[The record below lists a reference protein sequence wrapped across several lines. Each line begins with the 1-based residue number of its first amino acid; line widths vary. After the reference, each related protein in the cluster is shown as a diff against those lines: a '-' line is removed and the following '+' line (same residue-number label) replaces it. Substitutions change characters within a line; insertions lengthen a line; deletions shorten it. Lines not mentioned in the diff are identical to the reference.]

1 MAKDFQER
9 SSSTFGVGAWVVKTA
24 KYINTELHNRV
35 TLYGLRMYE
44 NQPISEALVAP
55 YVHV

>member
-1 MAKDFQER
+1 MAKDFQEQ
-9 SSSTFGVGAWVVKTA
+9 SSSTFGMGAWVVKTA
-24 KYINTELHNRV
+24 KYISTDFYNRV

-44 NQPISEALVAP
+44 NQPISEALVTP